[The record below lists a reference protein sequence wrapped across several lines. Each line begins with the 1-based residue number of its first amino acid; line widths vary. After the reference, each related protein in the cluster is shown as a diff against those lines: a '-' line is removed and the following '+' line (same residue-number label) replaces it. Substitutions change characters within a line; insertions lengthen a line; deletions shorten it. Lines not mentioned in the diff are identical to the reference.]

1 MVNKEREQELLAIIA
16 ELSATVA
23 KLSEELAVSN
33 RKIAELTEAIN
44 AKKRRKDSHNSSQPP
59 SSDGYNKPAPKSL
72 RTPSGKKPGGQNGH
86 KGSGMAIS
94 MPDEEKKNYPTEC
107 SDCPM
112 AGCCG
117 YTCAGT
123 HYTYDVEVITN
134 IVAHK
139 VMACNCPKRNGKK
152 IIGEFPKEAPAV
164 KQYGPNLRAF
174 AVNLLTQGYV
184 SIDRTRQILEGLG
197 IPVSTGTLQNFL
209 DYCAA
214 ETVSAADEI
223 RRKVAAL
230 NVIHCD
236 ETGVDVNGKLHWM
249 HCLCN
254 DKWSYCTVHEKRG
267 SAAMDEIG
275 VIPSLDNS
283 TLVHDFWSAYLKYD
297 NVKHSFCNTHLERE
311 LIYAYETTGQ
321 TWANALNMLLSE
333 MCGKRNEL
341 KKDGAFCY
349 PSELLTSYFEQYDA
363 LVTEG
368 LAANPVKETPKG
380 KRGRKA
386 KGKTRCL
393 LERLRDYKAD
403 ILRFASDWT
412 VPFTNNEAERCVRF
426 SKVKEK
432 VSGCFRSK
440 AGADNFMRIMSY
452 IGSAKKTCN
461 DCLCRSSR
469 SGQWAFPSN
478 GTGLDI
484 ALWKT
489 FLISATSTLVPDIP
503 GTLFFAFL
511 TFAQFG
517 PTLGLGLNS
526 YVRLSMM

>member
-1 MVNKEREQELLAIIA
+1 MVSVADKEREQYLKTIA

-23 KLSEELAVSN
+23 KLREELAESN

-59 SSDGYNKPAPKSL
+59 SSDGYNKPSPKSL
-72 RTPSGKKPGGQNGH
+72 RTPSGKKPGGQSGH
-86 KGSGMAIS
+86 KGSGMAIA
-94 MPDEEKKNYPTEC
+94 MPNEEKKYYPTEC
-107 SDCPM
+107 SGCPL
-112 AGCCG
+112 AGHCG
-117 YTCAGT
+117 YSCAGT
-123 HYTYDVEVITN
+123 HYTYDIEVITN
-134 IVAHK
+134 ITAHR
-139 VMACNCPKRNGKK
+139 VMACNCPMHNGKK
-152 IIGEFPKEAPAV
+152 LSGTFPKEATAV

-197 IPVSTGTLQNFL
+197 IPVSAGTLQNFL
-209 DYCAA
+209 DSCAVETTSAA
-214 ETVSAADEI
+214 EEI
-223 RRKVAAL
+223 RKRVAAL
-230 NVIHCD
+230 DVIHCD

-254 DKWSYCTVHEKRG
+254 HRWSYCTVHEKRG

-275 VIPSLDNS
+275 VIPSLENS
-283 TLVHDFWSAYLKYD
+283 TLVHDFWSAYLKYN

-321 TWANALNMLLSE
+321 IWADALNKLLSE

-341 KKDGAFCY
+341 KKDGASCY
-349 PSELLTSYFEQYDA
+349 PPELLASYFGRYDA

-368 LAANPVKETPKG
+368 LAANPIREAPKG

-403 ILRFASDWT
+403 ILRFALDWN
-412 VPFTNNEAERCVRF
+412 VAFTNNEAERCVRF

-432 VSGCFRSK
+432 VSGCFRTK
-440 AGADNFMRIMSY
+440 KGADSFMRIMSY
-452 IGSAKKTCN
+452 IGSAKKHGMTAYAA
-461 DCLCRSSR
+461 LLEAVRGRSL
-469 SGQWAFPSN
+469 QTVQAW
-478 GTGLDI
+478 T
-484 ALWKT
+484 
-489 FLISATSTLVPDIP
+489 
-503 GTLFFAFL
+503 
-511 TFAQFG
+511 
-517 PTLGLGLNS
+517 
-526 YVRLSMM
+526 

>member
-1 MVNKEREQELLAIIA
+1 MKEVASVVDKEREQYLKTIA

-23 KLSEELAVSN
+23 KLSEELAESN

-44 AKKRRKDSHNSSQPP
+44 TKKRRKDSHNSSQPP
-59 SSDGYNKPAPKSL
+59 SSDGYSKPSPRSL
-72 RTPSGKKPGGQNGH
+72 RSPSGKKPGGQNGH
-86 KGSGMAIS
+86 KGSGMAITI
-94 MPDEEKKNYPTEC
+94 PDEEKKYYPTEC
-107 SDCPM
+107 SGCPM
-112 AGCCG
+112 AGRCR

-123 HYTYDVEVITN
+123 HYTYDIEVITN

-139 VMACNCPKRNGKK
+139 AMACNCPMRNGEK
-152 IIGEFPKEAPAV
+152 IFGAFPKEAMAV

-174 AVNLLTQGYV
+174 AVSLLTQGYV

-209 DYCAA
+209 DNCAA
-214 ETVSAADEI
+214 ETASAADEI
-223 RRKVAAL
+223 RKKVAAL
-230 NVIHCD
+230 DVIHCD
-236 ETGVDVNGKLHWM
+236 ETGVNVDGKLYWM

-254 DKWSYCTVHEKRG
+254 SSWSYCTVHEKRG
-267 SAAMDEIG
+267 SVAMDEIG

-283 TLVHDFWSAYLKYD
+283 TLIHDFWGAYLKYH

-321 TWANALNMLLSE
+321 PWADKLNKLLSE

-341 KKDGAFCY
+341 KKGGASCY
-349 PSELLTSYFEQYDA
+349 SPELLASYLERYDS
-363 LVTEG
+363 LVAEG
-368 LAANPVKETPKG
+368 LSANPIKESAKG

-393 LERLRDYKAD
+393 LERLRAYKTD

-432 VSGCFRSK
+432 VSGCFRTK
-440 AGADNFMRIMSY
+440 NGADNFMRIMSY
-452 IGSAKKTCN
+452 IGSAKKHGMTAFAALLEAVN
-461 DCLCRSSR
+461 GRSL
-469 SGQWAFPSN
+469 QTVQAW
-478 GTGLDI
+478 T
-484 ALWKT
+484 
-489 FLISATSTLVPDIP
+489 
-503 GTLFFAFL
+503 
-511 TFAQFG
+511 
-517 PTLGLGLNS
+517 
-526 YVRLSMM
+526 

>member
-1 MVNKEREQELLAIIA
+1 MAETDRERELLAIIA

-23 KLSEELAVSN
+23 DLTKQV
-33 RKIAELTEAIN
+33 AELTEALN
-44 AKKRRKDSHNSSQPP
+44 AKKHRKDSHNSSQPP
-59 SSDGYNKPAPKSL
+59 SSDGYNKPSPKGL
-72 RTPSGKKPGGQNGH
+72 RTSSGKKPGGQSGH
-86 KGSGMAIS
+86 KGSGMAIR
-94 MPDEEKKNYPTEC
+94 MPDAVKKYYPSEC
-107 SDCPM
+107 ASCPM
-112 AGCCG
+112 AGHCE

-134 IVAHK
+134 VVAHK
-139 VMACNCPKRNGKK
+139 IMACNCPMHDGEK
-152 IIGEFPKEAPAV
+152 ICGAFPREASAM
-164 KQYGPNLRAF
+164 KQYGSNLRAF

-184 SIDRTRQILEGLG
+184 SIDRTRQILEGIG

-209 DYCAA
+209 DSCAT
-214 ETVSAADEI
+214 ETASAADEI
-223 RRKVAAL
+223 RKKVAAL
-230 NVIHCD
+230 DVIHCD
-236 ETGVDVNGKLHWM
+236 ETGVDVNGKLYWM

-254 DKWSYCTVHEKRG
+254 SKWSYCTVHEKRG

-311 LIYAYETTGQ
+311 LIYAYETTSQ
-321 TWANALNMLLSE
+321 AWADELNKLLSE

-341 KKDGAFCY
+341 EKGGASCFS
-349 PSELLTSYFEQYDA
+349 PELLASYFERYDA
-363 LVTEG
+363 LVNKG
-368 LAANPVKETPKG
+368 LAANPIRETPKG

-432 VSGCFRSK
+432 VSGCFRTK
-440 AGADNFMRIMSY
+440 TGADNFMHIMSY
-452 IGSAKKTCN
+452 IGSAKKHGMTAFTALLEAVN
-461 DCLCRSSR
+461 GRSL
-469 SGQWAFPSN
+469 QTVQAWA
-478 GTGLDI
+478 
-484 ALWKT
+484 
-489 FLISATSTLVPDIP
+489 
-503 GTLFFAFL
+503 
-511 TFAQFG
+511 
-517 PTLGLGLNS
+517 
-526 YVRLSMM
+526 

>member
-1 MVNKEREQELLAIIA
+1 VATVADKEREQELLAIIA

-23 KLSEELAVSN
+23 ELTKQV
-33 RKIAELTEAIN
+33 AELQEALN

-59 SSDGYNKPAPKSL
+59 SSDGYSKPSPKSL
-72 RTPSGKKPGGQNGH
+72 RTPSGKKPGGQSGH
-86 KGSGMAIS
+86 KGSGMAIT
-94 MPDEEKKNYPTEC
+94 MPDAEKKYYPSEC
-107 SDCPM
+107 SGCPM
-112 AGCCG
+112 VGRCE

-134 IVAHK
+134 VVAHK
-139 VMACNCPKRNGKK
+139 VMACNCPMRNGEK
-152 IIGEFPKEAPAV
+152 ICAAFPKEASAM

-184 SIDRTRQILEGLG
+184 SIDRTRQILEGIG

-209 DYCAA
+209 DSCAA
-214 ETVSAADEI
+214 ETAAAADAI
-223 RRKVAAL
+223 RKKVAAL

-254 DKWSYCTVHEKRG
+254 NQWSYCTVHEKRG

-311 LIYAYETTGQ
+311 LIYAYETTEQ
-321 TWANALNMLLSE
+321 AWADALNKLLSE

-341 KKDGAFCY
+341 KKAGVSCF
-349 PSELLTSYFEQYDA
+349 PQELLASYFERYDQ
-363 LVTEG
+363 LVAEG
-368 LAANPVKETPKG
+368 LAANPIKEAPKG

-386 KGKTRCL
+386 KGKNRCL

-403 ILRFASDWT
+403 ILRFASDWS

-432 VSGCFRSK
+432 VSGCFRTK
-440 AGADNFMRIMSY
+440 TGADNFMRIMSY
-452 IGSAKKTCN
+452 IGSAKKHGITAFAALLEAVN
-461 DCLCRSSR
+461 GRSL
-469 SGQWAFPSN
+469 QTVQAW
-478 GTGLDI
+478 T
-484 ALWKT
+484 
-489 FLISATSTLVPDIP
+489 
-503 GTLFFAFL
+503 
-511 TFAQFG
+511 
-517 PTLGLGLNS
+517 
-526 YVRLSMM
+526 

>member
-1 MVNKEREQELLAIIA
+1 MADKEREQYLKTIA

-23 KLSEELAVSN
+23 KLSEELAESN

-44 AKKRRKDSHNSSQPP
+44 AKKHRKDSHNSSQPP
-59 SSDGYNKPAPKSL
+59 SGDGYNKPSPKSL
-72 RTPSGKKPGGQNGH
+72 RTPSGKKPGGQSGH
-86 KGSGMAIS
+86 KGSGMAIT
-94 MPDEEKKNYPTEC
+94 MPDAEKKYYPSEC
-107 SDCPM
+107 ANCSM
-112 AGCCG
+112 AGHCG

-139 VMACNCPKRNGKK
+139 VMACNCPMRKGEK
-152 IIGEFPKEAPAV
+152 IFGVFPREASAV

-197 IPVSTGTLQNFL
+197 IPVSAGTLQNFL
-209 DYCAA
+209 DSCAV
-214 ETVSAADEI
+214 ETASAADEI
-223 RRKVAAL
+223 RKKVAAL
-230 NVIHCD
+230 DVIHCD
-236 ETGVDVNGKLHWM
+236 ETGVDVNGQLHWM

-254 DKWSYCTVHEKRG
+254 SKWSYCTVHEKRG

-283 TLVHDFWSAYLKYD
+283 TLIHDFWSAYLKYD

-321 TWANALNMLLSE
+321 AWADALNKLLSE
-333 MCGKRNEL
+333 MCGKRNKL
-341 KKDGAFCY
+341 KKDGSSCY
-349 PSELLTSYFEQYDA
+349 PSELLASYLERYDA
-363 LVTEG
+363 LVAEG
-368 LAANPVKETPKG
+368 LAANPIKESAKG
-380 KRGRKA
+380 KRGRKP

-403 ILRFASDWT
+403 ILRFASDWN

-432 VSGCFRSK
+432 VSGCFRTK
-440 AGADNFMRIMSY
+440 TGANNFMRIMSY
-452 IGSAKKTCN
+452 IGSAKKHGMTAFAALLEAVN
-461 DCLCRSSR
+461 GRSL
-469 SGQWAFPSN
+469 QTIQAW
-478 GTGLDI
+478 T
-484 ALWKT
+484 
-489 FLISATSTLVPDIP
+489 
-503 GTLFFAFL
+503 
-511 TFAQFG
+511 
-517 PTLGLGLNS
+517 
-526 YVRLSMM
+526 

>member
-1 MVNKEREQELLAIIA
+1 MAGTDRERELLAIIA

-23 KLSEELAVSN
+23 KLSEELEESN

-59 SSDGYNKPAPKSL
+59 SSDGYSKPAPKSL
-72 RTPSGKKPGGQNGH
+72 RKPSGKKPGGQNGH

-94 MPDEEKKNYPTEC
+94 LPDQERKYYPTEC
-107 SDCPM
+107 SSCPM
-112 AGCCG
+112 AGHCG

-139 VMACNCPKRNGKK
+139 VMACNCPIQNGKK
-152 IIGEFPKEAPAV
+152 IIGEFPKEASAV

-184 SIDRTRQILEGLG
+184 SVDRTRQILEGLG
-197 IPVSTGTLQNFL
+197 VPVSTGTLQHFL
-209 DYCAA
+209 DNCAE

-236 ETGVDVNGKLHWM
+236 ETGIDVNGKLHWM

-267 SAAMDEIG
+267 SAAMDEVG

-321 TWANALNMLLSE
+321 TWANALNKLLSE

-341 KKDGAFCY
+341 KKGGAFCY
-349 PSELLTSYFEQYDA
+349 PSDLLASYFEQYDA

-368 LAANPVKETPKG
+368 LVANPVKEAPKG

-393 LERLRDYKAD
+393 LERLRDYKDD

-432 VSGCFRSK
+432 VSGCFRTK

-452 IGSAKKTCN
+452 IGSAKKHGMTAYAALLEAVN
-461 DCLCRSSR
+461 GRSL
-469 SGQWAFPSN
+469 QTVQAWA
-478 GTGLDI
+478 
-484 ALWKT
+484 
-489 FLISATSTLVPDIP
+489 
-503 GTLFFAFL
+503 
-511 TFAQFG
+511 
-517 PTLGLGLNS
+517 
-526 YVRLSMM
+526 

>member
-1 MVNKEREQELLAIIA
+1 
-16 ELSATVA
+16 
-23 KLSEELAVSN
+23 
-33 RKIAELTEAIN
+33 
-44 AKKRRKDSHNSSQPP
+44 
-59 SSDGYNKPAPKSL
+59 
-72 RTPSGKKPGGQNGH
+72 
-86 KGSGMAIS
+86 
-94 MPDEEKKNYPTEC
+94 
-107 SDCPM
+107 M
-112 AGCCG
+112 AGRCE

-134 IVAHK
+134 VVAHK
-139 VMACNCPKRNGKK
+139 VMACNCPMRKGEK
-152 IIGEFPKEAPAV
+152 ICAAFPKEASAM
-164 KQYGPNLRAF
+164 KQYGPNLKAF

-184 SIDRTRQILEGLG
+184 SIDRTRQILGGLG

-209 DYCAA
+209 DSCAA
-214 ETVSAADEI
+214 ETASAADEI
-223 RRKVAAL
+223 RKKVAAL

-254 DKWSYCTVHEKRG
+254 NQWSYCTVHKKRG

-321 TWANALNMLLSE
+321 AWADALNKVLSE

-341 KKDGAFCY
+341 KKDGASCY
-349 PSELLTSYFEQYDA
+349 PPELLASYYERYDA
-363 LVTEG
+363 LVAEG
-368 LAANPVKETPKG
+368 LAANPARETPKG

-403 ILRFASDWT
+403 ILRFALDWS

-432 VSGCFRSK
+432 VSGCFRTK
-440 AGADNFMRIMSY
+440 IGADNFMRIMSY
-452 IGSAKKTCN
+452 IGSAKKHGMTAFAALLEAVN
-461 DCLCRSSR
+461 GRSL
-469 SGQWAFPSN
+469 QTVQAW
-478 GTGLDI
+478 
-484 ALWKT
+484 
-489 FLISATSTLVPDIP
+489 V
-503 GTLFFAFL
+503 
-511 TFAQFG
+511 
-517 PTLGLGLNS
+517 
-526 YVRLSMM
+526 